1 MKPISK
7 FATAAFAALALLTL
21 VACATQP
28 EAPPPEPEPEPA
40 APTKDIWTAA
50 GEGDMA
56 ELEANKH
63 AGTDLNGLAPEIQAT
78 PLTIAAITGQVEA
91 AKWLLD
97 NGADVGALNGD
108 GSNALNGA
116 AFLGRA
122 ETARILLDAGIDTS
136 HRNYEGQSAADS
148 ARVDWQTTEYI
159 ASMLQLEADQA
170 TVEAGRKTI
179 IEWISGSSDAGSSGA
194 GWDELAFAI
203 VTGDAA
209 AVTAALA
216 AGTDANLKDPNTGGS
231 PLILA
236 AFMGQTEI
244 AKMLL
249 MAGADI
255 HAMNNDGATALQ
267 VAELDWETTEYI
279 ASMFQI
285 PIDDADA
292 MKKGKAA
299 IAEMLRAKM

>member
-56 ELEANKH
+56 ELKANKH
-63 AGTDLNGLAPEIQAT
+63 AGSDLNGLAPEIQAT

-122 ETARILLDAGIDTS
+122 ETARILLDAGIDAS
-136 HRNYEGQSAADS
+136 HRNYEGQSAVDS

-159 ASMLQLEADQA
+159 AAMLQLEADQA
-170 TVEAGRKTI
+170 TVEAGRKMI
-179 IEWISGSSDAGSSGA
+179 IDWIGGSSGA

-209 AVTAALA
+209 AVKAALA

-299 IAEMLRAKM
+299 IAEMLQAKM